1 MNLLDET
8 LTSKAKEGPKDINNF
23 SGVNTLSNSFFQLRN
38 LSEIRLPVIPNQ
50 SINPALGIFL
60 LFLQFSQKMA
70 YYCNNYFVIL
80 DFIFDFIVSMF
91 VFNNYFWSNRSQFGI
106 WIYLLGLSFSFW
118 LIKTNGELKQVFSL
132 SNVFLFILFFCL
144 FLQLMVGLRLVAWSV
159 LPIRMLKVV

>member
-50 SINPALGIFL
+50 SINPALDIFL

-70 YYCNNYFVIL
+70 YYCNNYSVIL

-91 VFNNYFWSNRSQFGI
+91 VFNNYFWSNPSQFGI
-106 WIYLLGLSFSFW
+106 
-118 LIKTNGELKQVFSL
+118 
-132 SNVFLFILFFCL
+132 
-144 FLQLMVGLRLVAWSV
+144 
-159 LPIRMLKVV
+159 

>member
-1 MNLLDET
+1 MQDSSFDGVILSVNLLDET
-8 LTSKAKEGPKDINNF
+8 LTSKAKEGPKDITNF

-38 LSEIRLPVIPNQ
+38 LSEIRLIPNQ

-70 YYCNNYFVIL
+70 YYCNNYSVIL

-106 WIYLLGLSFSFW
+106 
-118 LIKTNGELKQVFSL
+118 
-132 SNVFLFILFFCL
+132 
-144 FLQLMVGLRLVAWSV
+144 
-159 LPIRMLKVV
+159 